1 MEVQRWRR
9 AAVLLLLSMAV
20 VGASAVASLAA
31 EGEGSGGVGAVRV
44 DNATKFFVTPDGRVR
59 LFHGVNAV
67 YKVPPWHPETE
78 AFDSSR
84 SLSQEDIADLQAW
97 GFNVVRLGVMWPGV
111 VPQQGLANATY
122 LATMQQLVEDLG
134 RAGIFTI
141 VDCHQDLFSRYFC
154 GEGCP
159 DWATPT
165 HSLLD
170 FPAPIGAPDS
180 IAVNGVTGYPNLTQ
194 CLERS
199 FFEYYFSAAVGNA
212 FQELYDNKKGLQ
224 DEFVDYW
231 QAVAAAFVDS
241 PYVLGYEII
250 NEPWA
255 GDIYKHPKA
264 LLEPGYADQQ
274 FLFPMYQK
282 VYNAIREV
290 DTEHIV
296 FFESAVSDEYPC
308 GFPSGPG
315 GPEADEVQAY
325 SYHVYCG
332 PTDANGDPTKP
343 LLCNYTDDYIFDVK
357 QYDHKRMG
365 VAGFMTEFGA
375 MLGTQAGIDSL
386 HYLLGKADH
395 SLQSW
400 AYWQYKTYEDIT
412 TASSSGAESFYVN
425 GTLDYNKVRALSR
438 TYARATAGVPTVQF
452 FDPITAVFQLGFD
465 IVEGLTSDITEIYIN
480 TDYYYPSGY
489 SLSLTE
495 GLTVVQS
502 PDPSLIWISN
512 GNATNHALVTI
523 NPAM

>member
-1 MEVQRWRR
+1 MASWRLCI
-9 AAVLLLLSMAV
+9 AAAALV
-20 VGASAVASLAA
+20 LAA
-31 EGEGSGGVGAVRV
+31 LACGAAAQDGPVRV
-44 DNATKFFVTPDGRVR
+44 DNSTKFFVTPDGRAR

-67 YKVPPWHPETE
+67 YKVPPWHPETQ
-78 AFDSSR
+78 AFNTDT
-84 SLSQEDIADLQAW
+84 SLSAEDIADLAAW

-111 VPQQGLANATY
+111 VPQAGAANATY
-122 LATMQQLVEDLG
+122 LATMQQLVADLG
-134 RAGIFTI
+134 AAGIYTI

-154 GEGCP
+154 GEGAP
-159 DWATPT
+159 DWATPQ
-165 HSLLD
+165 HSLLG
-170 FPAPIGAPDS
+170 FPGPVGEPNS
-180 IAVNGVTGYPNLTQ
+180 IELNPVTGYPNLTQ
-194 CLERS
+194 CLEKP

-212 FQELYDNKKGLQ
+212 FQELYDNTRGLQ
-224 DEFVDYW
+224 DEFAAYW
-231 QAVAAAFVDS
+231 QAVAAAFADS

-264 LLEPGYADQQ
+264 LLEPGYADQN
-274 FLFPMYQK
+274 FLFPLYQNI
-282 VYNAIREV
+282 YNAIREV

-343 LLCNYTDDYIFDVK
+343 LLCNYTDDYLFDVK

-365 VAGFMTEFGA
+365 LAGFMTEFGA
-375 MLGTQAGIDSL
+375 LLGTQVGVDSL

-395 SLQSW
+395 SIQSW
-400 AYWQYKTYEDIT
+400 AYWQYKSYKDVT
-412 TASSSGAESFYVN
+412 TASPSGAESFYVN
-425 GTLDYNKVRALSR
+425 GTLDTAKVRALSR

-452 FDPITAVFQLGFD
+452 FDPVTAIFQLGYD
-465 IVEGLTSDITEIYIN
+465 IVSGLASDVTEIYIN
-480 TDYYYPSGY
+480 AEYYYPNGY
-489 SLSLTE
+489 TIDLTE
-495 GLTVVQS
+495 GLKQVQS

-512 GNATNHALVTI
+512 GNATNHALITI
-523 NPAM
+523 NPTLVY